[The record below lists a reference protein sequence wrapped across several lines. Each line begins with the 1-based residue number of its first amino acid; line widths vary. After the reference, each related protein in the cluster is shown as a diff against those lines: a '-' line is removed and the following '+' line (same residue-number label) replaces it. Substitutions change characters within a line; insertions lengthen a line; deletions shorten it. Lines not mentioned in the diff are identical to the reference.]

1 MLPLCESVR
10 KVVLGIPVMAAITVE
25 DLQYQTYVL
34 SDDTAPAQASIVP
47 ERGGILI
54 SWQVEGQEIFYLD
67 AERFKDP
74 ALSVRGGIPILFP
87 ICGNLADDSYTLN
100 GKTYQ
105 LVQHGF
111 ARNLPWEATQRSTA
125 DGASLTVTL
134 KSSDVTREGY
144 PFDFE
149 LNYIYTL
156 KGNTLELR
164 QRHTN
169 LSEVPMPFSS
179 GIHPY
184 FAVANKSQLTI
195 ELPSTQYQLKGDATI
210 HSFGGTFDFDQDEI
224 DFSFTNLTRQSATVI
239 DSDRK
244 LKLTVG
250 FDTHYSTLLFWTV
263 KGKDFYCLE
272 PWTAPRNA
280 MNTGDHL
287 LTVAPNDTVETVITI
302 TAEVG

>member
-1 MLPLCESVR
+1 
-10 KVVLGIPVMAAITVE
+10 MATVTVE
-25 DLQYQTYVL
+25 ELQYKTYVL
-34 SDDTAPAQASIVP
+34 SDDTTHAQVSVVP
-47 ERGGILI
+47 ERGGIVT
-54 SWQVEGQEIFYLD
+54 SWQIQGQEIFYLD

-87 ICGNLADDSYTLN
+87 ICGNLAEDSYTLD
-100 GKTYQ
+100 GKTYH

-111 ARNLPWEATQRSTA
+111 ARTLPWDATQHSTD
-125 DGASLTVTL
+125 DGASVTVTL
-134 KSSDVTREGY
+134 KSNDSTREGY
-144 PFDFE
+144 PFEFE
-149 LNYIYTL
+149 LNYTYKL

-169 LSEVPMPFSS
+169 LSQSPMPFSM

-184 FAVANKSQLTI
+184 FAVADKSKLTI
-195 ELPSTQYQLKGDATI
+195 ELPSHQYQLKGDAMV
-210 HSFGGTFDFDQDEI
+210 HSFDGAFDFDQDEI
-224 DFSFTNLTRQSATVI
+224 DFSFIDLTGPTATVI
-239 DSDRK
+239 DGDRQ

-250 FDTHYSTLLFWTV
+250 FDAHYSTLLFWTV

-272 PWTAPRNA
+272 PWAGPRNA

-287 LTVAPNDTVETVITI
+287 LTVAPGDTLETVITM

>member
-1 MLPLCESVR
+1 
-10 KVVLGIPVMAAITVE
+10 MAAITVE
-25 DLQYQTYVL
+25 DLQYKTYVL
-34 SDDTAPAQASIVP
+34 SNDTATVRVVP
-47 ERGGILI
+47 ERGGIVT
-54 SWQVEGQEIFYLD
+54 SWQVQGEEIFYLD

-87 ICGNLADDSYTLN
+87 VCGNLADDRYTLN
-100 GKTYQ
+100 GQTYP

-111 ARNLPWEATQRSTA
+111 ARTMPWKATQQSSE

-134 KSSDVTREGY
+134 TSNEATREGY

-149 LNYIYTL
+149 LNYSYSL

-169 LSEVPMPFSS
+169 LSETPMPFST

-184 FAVANKSQLTI
+184 FAVADKRQLSI
-195 ELPSTQYQLKGDATI
+195 EMPSTQYQLKGDAAVHT
-210 HSFGGTFDFDQDEI
+210 FDGTFDFDQEEI
-224 DFSFTNLTRQSATVI
+224 DFAFTNLTGPSATVV
-239 DSDRK
+239 DGDRN
-244 LKLTVG
+244 LKLTVS
-250 FDTHYSTLLFWTV
+250 FDQHYSTLVFWAV

-272 PWTAPRNA
+272 PWTGPRNA
-280 MNTGDHL
+280 MNSGDHL
-287 LTVAPNDTVETVITI
+287 LTVAPGETVETVITL